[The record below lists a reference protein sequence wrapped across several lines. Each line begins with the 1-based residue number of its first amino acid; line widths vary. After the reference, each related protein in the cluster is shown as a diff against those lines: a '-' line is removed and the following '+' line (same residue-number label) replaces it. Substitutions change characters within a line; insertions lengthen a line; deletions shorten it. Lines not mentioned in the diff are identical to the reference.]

1 MSKSEA
7 PRPNLT
13 SREVASVS
21 KSEVASLRSEA
32 TSVASSEVAS
42 EIDRSA
48 TSEVAEARPT
58 DREAVDTSLQTVS
71 TNASHP
77 GADGLVIADVSLD
90 IPSNGTFYFRRTTEI
105 RTAPVM
111 DIKPTFVFSSG
122 DHVIYDKVLTVDNH
136 QWISYIS
143 YSGTRRYVD
152 IATLKATESK
162 PQENRVSG
170 DLTISN

>member
-13 SREVASVS
+13 RSEVASVS
-21 KSEVASLRSEA
+21 KSEVASPRSEA

-58 DREAVDTSLQTVS
+58 DREAVDTSLRTVS

-77 GADGLVIADVSLD
+77 GADGLVTADVSLD
-90 IPSNGTFYFRRTTEI
+90 IPSDGTFYFRRTTEI
-105 RTAPVM
+105 RTAPV
-111 DIKPTFVFSSG
+111 IGYQTYFC
-122 DHVIYDKVLTVDNH
+122 L
-136 QWISYIS
+136 
-143 YSGTRRYVD
+143 
-152 IATLKATESK
+152 
-162 PQENRVSG
+162 
-170 DLTISN
+170 